1 MFSLK
6 HLLPSAMDRAHATR
20 QVNASLVLLK
30 TDAFLRTHLPA
41 QAQEEAHALAFTGD
55 TLVIG
60 CRSSSVCS
68 FLDHEQEAL
77 LDELKRALPQV
88 QVKRIFLR
96 TVNSFSDKS
105 QGSL

>member
-1 MFSLK
+1 
-6 HLLPSAMDRAHATR
+6 
-20 QVNASLVLLK
+20 LK
-30 TDAFLRTHLPA
+30 TDAFLRAHLPV

>member
-6 HLLPSAMDRAHATR
+6 HLLPFALDRAHATR
-20 QVNASLVLLK
+20 QVTASLVLLK
-30 TDAFLRTHLPA
+30 TDDFLRTRLPP
-41 QAQEEAHALAFTGD
+41 QAQEEARALAFTGD

-60 CRSSSVCS
+60 CRSSSVGS

-88 QVKRIFLR
+88 QVKRISLR
-96 TVNSFSDKS
+96 MVSSFSDKS
-105 QGSL
+105 QGSS